1 MDAPATR
8 RSSDNGQ
15 RPDPSVG
22 YRRRE
27 YESIV
32 VGAGAVG
39 TSTAYHLSAKP
50 GRTLVLERFYENHPN
65 GSSHGRSRILRTAYA
80 EGPSYVPLVLRSR
93 TLWQG
98 LGREVGQEIF
108 RPTGVLLAG
117 PRGAVALARAAAS
130 ARRYGLPHE
139 LLEENAAEQR
149 FPTFRFSRG
158 DAALWDPG
166 GGVLFP
172 ERAIRAYR
180 RRAHRRGG
188 AFRWNSPVLRWTPLA
203 RGRVLIVTPRR
214 EYVAE
219 KVVLSA
225 GAWLPEL
232 VPDLRLRLTVEQQT
246 VYWFFP
252 DGRSRKAFR
261 EMPAFVWYDH
271 RRDHYYGT
279 PDLGDGVKVG
289 GSRGQMIRDPSRRP
303 PTSAREFRSVAGFV
317 RGRIPGL
324 STRPRQRTR
333 CLYTNRPDRNFL
345 VGLHPDCPDVVLV
358 SACSGHGF
366 KFASA
371 LGEQLARL
379 VTTGRV
385 PPLLAPFWRTP
396 ERAPRGPDV

>member
-1 MDAPATR
+1 M
-8 RSSDNGQ
+8 
-15 RPDPSVG
+15 PSVG

-27 YESIV
+27 YDHIV

-50 GRTLVLERFYENHPN
+50 GRTLVLERFYENHPY

-80 EGPSYVPLVLRSR
+80 EGPSYVPLVLRAR

-117 PRGAVALARAAAS
+117 PRGAVALDRAAAS

-139 LLEENAAEQR
+139 RWEGSAAKER
-149 FPTFRFSRG
+149 FPTFRFSVG
-158 DAALWDPG
+158 DTALWDPG

-180 RRAHRRGG
+180 QRAHRRGG
-188 AFRWNSPVLRWTPLA
+188 TFRWNSPALRWTPLA
-203 RGRVLIVTPRR
+203 RGGVLLVTPRR

-219 KVVLSA
+219 KVVLTA
-225 GAWLPEL
+225 GAWLPGL
-232 VPDLRLRLTVEQQT
+232 VPDLRLRLAVEQQT
-246 VYWFFP
+246 VFWFSSG
-252 DGRSRKAFR
+252 GRPRKPFR

-271 RRDHYYGT
+271 RGGHYYGT

-289 GSRGQMIRDPSRRP
+289 GSRGQRISDTSRRP
-303 PTSAREFRSVAGFV
+303 PTSARELRGVARFV

-345 VGLHPDCPDVVLV
+345 VGVHPDCPDLVLV

-379 VTTGRV
+379 VTTGGV
-385 PPLLAPFWRTP
+385 PPLLSPFWRKLP
-396 ERAPRGPDV
+396 RVSRAPDV